1 MKGKQRFGAAKRKS
15 GTATAM
21 WSRNRQAEENGSP
34 IRNPRLTGPD
44 AGNGG
49 RAMKAGS
56 PVETTAQVGL
66 PDATSIT
73 TWSSSEAKALT
84 VQWHAK
90 CQGSV
95 TVARSDKRGSSD
107 RPNRPEAWKA

>member
-56 PVETTAQVGL
+56 PRGNHR
-66 PDATSIT
+66 
-73 TWSSSEAKALT
+73 SSRP
-84 VQWHAK
+84 
-90 CQGSV
+90 
-95 TVARSDKRGSSD
+95 ARCDEHHDVVLLGGKGTYGAMACEVPR
-107 RPNRPEAWKA
+107 